1 MGTRA
6 VYTFKDEH
14 DSFSVYKHYD
24 GYPEGEGGGS
34 GAFGFIKE
42 ATKYAWDLPRFDP
55 SDFAA
60 AFIKANKDAGGDV
73 YLTHGPESHGDL
85 SYRYE
90 ISRHGNDLIVKTF
103 EAVDWTFG
111 TDDHQ
116 KFIEIGKKVWSPE
129 YLKNS

>member
-6 VYTFKDEH
+6 VYTFKDDH

-42 ATKYAWDLPRFDP
+42 AKAFAWDLPRFDP

-73 YLTHGPESHGDL
+73 YLTHGPKSHGDL

-90 ISRHGNDLIVKTF
+90 ITKEGENLLVKTF
-103 EAVDWTFG
+103 EALDWTFG
-111 TDDHQ
+111 TKKYQ
-116 KFIEIGKKVWSPE
+116 KFKQIRVDIV
-129 YLKNS
+129 